1 MQSGLRRDPD
11 SEGSGLMGR
20 PTSLTPEVADK
31 VVSAIR
37 SGAYTEVAAQYAGVA
52 QSTFFLWK
60 AKGKRDLEEREAGD
74 YPSIAHADEDHKHEW
89 SLDDGKCWC
98 GHTRYS
104 EFLERIKE
112 AEASSEMHAV
122 LKVRAAFDDNWQAAM
137 TYLERRYP
145 QRWRRRSSVEVDDK
159 PAEREPEAA
168 EVEMPATER
177 LARVLAVLESAGQ
190 TDE

>member
-1 MQSGLRRDPD
+1 
-11 SEGSGLMGR
+11 MGR
-20 PTSLTPEVADK
+20 PTALTPEVADK

-60 AKGKRDLEEREAGD
+60 AKGKRDLEERAAD
-74 YPSIAHADEDHKHEW
+74 LPPHADDEHEHDW
-89 SLDDGKCWC
+89 QSVGVGPAKQTDIKCWC

-104 EFLERIKE
+104 DFVERMKE

-122 LKVRAAFDDNWQAAM
+122 LKVRAAFDENWQAAM

-159 PAEREPEAA
+159 PAEREVEAA
-168 EVEMPATER
+168 EVEMPASER